1 MPPRRKSH
9 ELDPARILT
18 RLPSTYPH
26 IGLYDV
32 KNKKP
37 YAARQNLPRSAI
49 DLQHAELFTDHPLT
63 ADTARP
69 HEGIALKDRY
79 LCFWFYTP
87 HTREGP
93 LQGYPID
100 WSEHN
105 LLVRLDPRW
114 SYARQ
119 ILLPAHQTAAIDA
132 NINAQLAA
140 ATHLMSLYR
149 AHGLDQPLSLHMIG
163 PRATDSLFYARRW
176 EPKY

>member
-1 MPPRRKSH
+1 MPARRKSQ
-9 ELDPARILT
+9 EVDPARVVT
-18 RLPSTYPH
+18 RLASGYSH

-37 YAARQNLPRSAI
+37 YAARQHLVRPAI
-49 DLQHAELFTDHPLT
+49 ELQHAELFAGKPLSGA
-63 ADTARP
+63 ADRP
-69 HEGIALKDRY
+69 HEGIALKDRF
-79 LCFWFYTP
+79 LCFWFYP
-87 HTREGP
+87 PNTREGP
-93 LQGYPID
+93 LQGYPVD

-114 SYARQ
+114 SYVKQ
-119 ILLPAHQTAAIDA
+119 MLLPAHQTAAIDA
-132 NINAQLAA
+132 NINAQLSA
-140 ATHLMSLYR
+140 ATHLMTLYR

>member
-1 MPPRRKSH
+1 
-9 ELDPARILT
+9 
-18 RLPSTYPH
+18 
-26 IGLYDV
+26 LYDV

-37 YAARQNLPRSAI
+37 FAARADLPRPAI
-49 DLQHAELFTDHPLT
+49 DLHHAELFTNHPLHESG
-63 ADTARP
+63 RQP
-69 HEGIALKDRY
+69 HEGAVLKDRY
-79 LCFWFYTP
+79 LCFWFHPP

-114 SYARQ
+114 NYLRQ
-119 ILLPAHQTAAIDA
+119 LLLPAHQTAAIDA